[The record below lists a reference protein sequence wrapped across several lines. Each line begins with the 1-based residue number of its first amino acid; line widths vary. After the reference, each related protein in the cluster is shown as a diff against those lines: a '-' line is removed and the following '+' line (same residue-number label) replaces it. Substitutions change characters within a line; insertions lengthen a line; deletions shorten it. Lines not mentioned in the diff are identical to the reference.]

1 MFDLFAEVFHRAVGP
16 QQNLGSPEKNH
27 GFLGKNGM
35 CVQNKK
41 KNVAQKV
48 AVISDLATQDGHID
62 QELLGY
68 DLRKCADNL
77 KNENGEFNPTMM
89 RHKHCRDLQLFDVR
103 DFDLGN

>member
-1 MFDLFAEVFHRAVGP
+1 
-16 QQNLGSPEKNH
+16 
-27 GFLGKNGM
+27 M